1 MSAPAP
7 LPPHRPA
14 HAGRPSPYRAVG
26 FWLLPA
32 LVVLLLAAA
41 GTGLYMGGLADPTA
55 HLKDFPVAVVN
66 QDAGARVPDRN
77 GSAEVQNLGGQIV
90 DGFVEEAAEG
100 EELDLRVLSWEQARQ
115 QLETGQVYAA
125 VVVPETFSADA
136 AGLVAGALTQ
146 EDTARPAVTVY
157 TDPKAGALATRLA
170 TGAVE
175 PGLARAGAALGEQ
188 LTAAARDAEDRARAQ
203 VEQQLAADQ
212 AEQSRRT
219 QQAADRAGPA
229 TAAFAR
235 QLAGRKQ
242 DTPAQLAEQLAPRVS
257 AASAVLLA
265 DPVQVTT
272 TAHQELEEGT
282 ALGMGA
288 FYYAILLLVLG
299 LTGSI
304 GVSVLVDGRLGIAP
318 LEIGARFRLEAP
330 TTPSRPVT
338 FLLKWGLFVAA
349 AAPAAGVVMWVA
361 HAAGVPLPHGQ
372 VLFLT
377 SWLAMAAVSAAVFAL
392 LTVFGS
398 AGMLL
403 AMLYLVL
410 MGLPSA
416 GAVVP
421 LEALPGFFRA
431 IAPAEPLHHVAVAVR
446 SVLYFDARPDAG
458 LRTGAV
464 ALAGILVASV
474 LTALVVGVVYD
485 RRSGRRGEGAP
496 PAPVPAPAAAG

>member
-1 MSAPAP
+1 
-7 LPPHRPA
+7 
-14 HAGRPSPYRAVG
+14 
-26 FWLLPA
+26 
-32 LVVLLLAAA
+32 VLLLAAA

-66 QDAGARVPDRN
+66 QDAGARVPGRN
-77 GSAEVQNLGGQIV
+77 GSAEEQNLGRQIV

-100 EELDLRVLSWEQARQ
+100 EELDLRVLSWEQAQ
-115 QLETGQVYAA
+115 EQLGTGQVYAA
-125 VVVPETFSADA
+125 VVVPESFSADA
-136 AGLVAGALTQ
+136 AGLVTGALTQ

-157 TDPKAGALATRLA
+157 TDPQAGALATRLA
-170 TGAVE
+170 TGAIE
-175 PGLARAGAALGEQ
+175 PGLARAGVALGEQ

-212 AEQSRRT
+212 AEQSRRM

-229 TAAFAR
+229 AAFAR
-235 QLAGRKQ
+235 QLAGRQQ

-265 DPVQVTT
+265 DPLRVTT

-304 GVSVLVDGRLGIAP
+304 GVNVLVDGRLGIAP
-318 LEIGARFRLEAP
+318 LEIGARFRQEAP

-431 IAPAEPLHHVAVAVR
+431 IAPAEPLHHVAMAVR

-474 LTALVVGVVYD
+474 LTALVVGAVYD
-485 RRSGRRGEGAP
+485 RRSGRRGEGAR
-496 PAPVPAPAAAG
+496 PARVPAPAAAE